1 MATTLGWRAS
11 RRLARTSTWTSRSRR
26 VRTRLWT
33 LLNAPGLLQGSTLL
47 QDSTLLQENTGGA
60 DSAAC
65 AEDDY
70 HRFAAG
76 PRGY

>member
-1 MATTLGWRAS
+1 MAATIGRRAS
-11 RRLARTSTWTSRSRR
+11 QTLTGTSARISRSRR

-33 LLNAPGLLQGSTLL
+33 LLNAPGLLQGSTG
-47 QDSTLLQENTGGA
+47 SA

-65 AEDDY
+65 IEDDY
-70 HRFAAG
+70 GRFAAG

>member
-1 MATTLGWRAS
+1 MATTLGS
-11 RRLARTSTWTSRSRR
+11 RTSRGLASTSARISRSRR

-33 LLNAPGLLQGSTLL
+33 LLNAPGLLQGSTAA
-47 QDSTLLQENTGGA
+47 A

-65 AEDDY
+65 VEDDY
-70 HRFAAG
+70 RRFAAG

>member
-11 RRLARTSTWTSRSRR
+11 RRLTRTSTRSSRSRR

-33 LLNAPGLLQGSTLL
+33 LLNAPRLLQGG
-47 QDSTLLQENTGGA
+47 TGSA
-60 DSAAC
+60 DSAARM
-65 AEDDY
+65 EDDY

>member
-1 MATTLGWRAS
+1 MAMATTLGWRTS
-11 RRLARTSTWTSRSRR
+11 RMLARTSARNSRSRR

-33 LLNAPGLLQGSTLL
+33 VLNAPGLLRGS
-47 QDSTLLQENTGGA
+47 TGGA

-65 AEDDY
+65 VEDDY
-70 HRFAAG
+70 RRFAAG

>member
-11 RRLARTSTWTSRSRR
+11 RRLARTSARTSRNRR

-33 LLNAPGLLQGSTLL
+33 LLHAPGLLQGST
-47 QDSTLLQENTGGA
+47 GA
-60 DSAAC
+60 ADGAARM
-65 AEDDY
+65 EDDY
-70 HRFAAG
+70 RRFAAG

>member
-11 RRLARTSTWTSRSRR
+11 RRLARTSARISRRRR

-33 LLNAPGLLQGSTLL
+33 LLNAPGLLQGSTG
-47 QDSTLLQENTGGA
+47 TA
-60 DSAAC
+60 DSAAFV
-65 AEDDY
+65 EDDY
-70 HRFAAG
+70 RRLAAG

>member
-1 MATTLGWRAS
+1 MAGTHVWQARRTLAS
-11 RRLARTSTWTSRSRR
+11 ASARSSRSRR

-33 LLNAPGLLQGSTLL
+33 LLRAPGLLQGPAT
-47 QDSTLLQENTGGA
+47 GA

-65 AEDDY
+65 MEDDY
-70 HRFAAG
+70 RRLAAG

>member
-11 RRLARTSTWTSRSRR
+11 RRLARTSTRTSRSRR

-33 LLNAPGLLQGSTLL
+33 LLNAPGLLQGG
-47 QDSTLLQENTGGA
+47 TGSA
-60 DSAAC
+60 DSAPYV
-65 AEDDY
+65 EDDY

>member
-1 MATTLGWRAS
+1 MATTLGWRDS
-11 RRLARTSTWTSRSRR
+11 RRLTRTSARISRSRR

-33 LLNAPGLLQGSTLL
+33 LLNAPGLLQGSP
-47 QDSTLLQENTGGA
+47 GRV

-65 AEDDY
+65 VEDDY
-70 HRFAAG
+70 RRFAAG

>member
-11 RRLARTSTWTSRSRR
+11 RRLARTSARISRSRR

-33 LLNAPGLLQGSTLL
+33 LLNAPGLLQGSTG
-47 QDSTLLQENTGGA
+47 TA
-60 DSAAC
+60 DSVAC
-65 AEDDY
+65 VEDDY
-70 HRFAAG
+70 RRFAAG

>member
-1 MATTLGWRAS
+1 MATTLGSRAS
-11 RRLARTSTWTSRSRR
+11 RRLARTSARISRSRR

-33 LLNAPGLLQGSTLL
+33 LLNAPGLLQGSTG
-47 QDSTLLQENTGGA
+47 TA

-65 AEDDY
+65 VEDDY
-70 HRFAAG
+70 RRFAAG

>member
-11 RRLARTSTWTSRSRR
+11 RRLARTSTRISRSRR

-33 LLNAPGLLQGSTLL
+33 LLNAPGLLQGST
-47 QDSTLLQENTGGA
+47 GGT
-60 DSAAC
+60 DSAVRM
-65 AEDDY
+65 EDDY
-70 HRFAAG
+70 RRFAAG

>member
-11 RRLARTSTWTSRSRR
+11 RRLARTSPRTSRSRR
-26 VRTRLWT
+26 VRTRLWIV
-33 LLNAPGLLQGSTLL
+33 LNAPRLLQGSTG
-47 QDSTLLQENTGGA
+47 EA

-65 AEDDY
+65 IEDDY
-70 HRFAAG
+70 RRFAAG